1 MRNTIRQNEDSFKTM
16 HPSAMTP
23 TTFLF
28 AGQCPNPTDAIAFA
42 GLLAWFSFKAATRQ
56 YHIQTSFYTIPH
68 CQPLL
73 DTPVV
78 GTQV

>member
-1 MRNTIRQNEDSFKTM
+1 MRNTIRQIEDSFKTM

-23 TTFLF
+23 KTFLL
-28 AGQCPNPTDAIAFA
+28 AGQCPKPTHAIAFA
-42 GLLAWFSFKAATRQ
+42 GLLAWFSFKAATWH
-56 YHIQTSFYTIPH
+56 YHIQTSFYTNPH
-68 CQPLL
+68 CLPPL